1 MANNELILAVDDEAH
16 ILELLSFNLE
26 ASGYRVVTAATG
38 EDALVVCAHER
49 PTLVL
54 LDIMLPGIDGM
65 EVCRRLK
72 SQPTTADIPIIMLTA
87 KGDEVDKILGLELGA
102 DDYITKP
109 FSVRELIARV
119 KALLR
124 RAAPQN
130 EDEGILHVGGLTID
144 VGNYEAFRNGEKLSL
159 TLKEFEL
166 LKLLVI
172 SRGKVLTRDFL
183 LDRIWG
189 YEFYGETRT
198 STCTSATS
206 ARSWATMR
214 TTSRRF
220 AASAISSTIVRK
232 TDCEIKG
239 RPDGD
244 PGQLRRM
251 RAAFDRVFSHC
262 GQSAKRDLRRRIKAD
277 MPPVHRNAEQC
288 GISG

>member
-1 MANNELILAVDDEAH
+1 
-16 ILELLSFNLE
+16 
-26 ASGYRVVTAATG
+26 
-38 EDALVVCAHER
+38 
-49 PTLVL
+49 
-54 LDIMLPGIDGM
+54 M

-72 SQPTTADIPIIMLTA
+72 SAPTTADIPIIMLTA

-130 EDEGILHVGGLTID
+130 EEEGILHVGGLTID

-166 LKLLVI
+166 LKLLVL

-198 STCTSATS
+198 VDVHIRHIRQKLGDDAHYIETDPRRRLQVQRQAGEPSVSS
-206 ARSWATMR
+206 RARCQSGPSCACVH
-214 TTSRRF
+214 
-220 AASAISSTIVRK
+220 A
-232 TDCEIKG
+232 
-239 RPDGD
+239 GD
-244 PGQLRRM
+244 PGDKRLFALGRSQRRID
-251 RAAFDRVFSHC
+251 REPCLWLYGRLQAA
-262 GQSAKRDLRRRIKAD
+262 RRR
-277 MPPVHRNAEQC
+277 
-288 GISG
+288 GG

>member
-1 MANNELILAVDDEAH
+1 MANELILAVDDEAH

-26 ASGYRVVTAATG
+26 AGGYRVVTAATG

-49 PTLVL
+49 PAMVL

-72 SQPTTADIPIIMLTA
+72 SAPTTADIPIIMLTA

-130 EDEGILHVGGLTID
+130 EEEGILHVGGLTID

-166 LKLLVI
+166 LKLLVL

-198 STCTSATS
+198 VDV
-206 ARSWATMR
+206 
-214 TTSRRF
+214 SRPS
-220 AASAISSTIVRK
+220 AASAISLTI
-232 TDCEIKG
+232 G
-239 RPDGD
+239 
-244 PGQLRRM
+244 
-251 RAAFDRVFSHC
+251 
-262 GQSAKRDLRRRIKAD
+262 RRIVCEL
-277 MPPVHRNAEQC
+277 PGRF
-288 GISG
+288 